1 MTMSPR
7 LPTCAV
13 AACLCAFALVSA
25 CTDADP
31 LTELSEQG
39 VPLPAT
45 LKEAYPIALAE
56 ARSWQEDVQLVGLGG
71 RFTVMDEGGRSPNHT
86 FFFYSPRRSRLV
98 FVHLIAGVPWL
109 SSELRPSSPIIP
121 FTDFSAIVDSD
132 AAVGAA
138 LARAEE
144 INALQPD
151 SIPEPERFTALLV
164 GIPVYPEPLP
174 PPADTVAADTYAWR
188 VDFLV
193 KAFSDSL
200 IGEAYHSQARFYL
213 HPSIEDSVFD
223 RIVVPDEP
231 ELWAYPL
238 GFP

>member
-1 MTMSPR
+1 MSPR
-7 LPTCAV
+7 LSSRALAVCV
-13 AACLCAFALVSA
+13 AALALVCA

-31 LTELSEQG
+31 LTELSEHG
-39 VPLPAT
+39 VALPAT

-71 RFTVMDEGGRSPNHT
+71 RFTVMDESGRSPNHT
-86 FFFYSPRRSRLV
+86 FFFYSPRRARLV

-109 SSELRPSSPIIP
+109 SAELHPSSPLVP
-121 FTDFSAIVDSD
+121 FTDLAEIVDSD

-138 LARAEE
+138 RARAEE
-144 INALQPD
+144 INALRPD

-164 GIPVYPEPLP
+164 AIPVYPEPLP

-200 IGEAYHSQARFYL
+200 IGDAYQSQARFYL

-231 ELWAYPL
+231 ELWAYPA

>member
-7 LPTCAV
+7 LSSCA
-13 AACLCAFALVSA
+13 AAAFLFAFALFSA

-31 LTELSEQG
+31 LTKLSERG

-71 RFTVMDEGGRSPNHT
+71 RFTVMDQGGRSPNHT

-109 SSELRPSSPIIP
+109 SSEQPPSSHLVPLP
-121 FTDFSAIVDSD
+121 EFSEIVDSD

-138 LARAEE
+138 RARAEE
-144 INALQPD
+144 INAAHPD
-151 SIPEPERFTALLV
+151 SIPAPERFTALLI
-164 GIPVYPEPLP
+164 GIPVYPEQPP
-174 PPADTVAADTYAWR
+174 PPADTLTTDTVAWR
-188 VDFLV
+188 VDFLALSGDV
-193 KAFSDSL
+193 
-200 IGEAYHSQARFYL
+200 YHSQARFYL
-213 HPSIEDSVFD
+213 HPSIEDSVFQ
-223 RIVVPDEP
+223 RVVVPDEP
-231 ELWAYPL
+231 ELWAYPP